1 MSDPSSNLYGFD
13 AIGVPVQDR
22 QIEAI
27 AQKWVMLRGKVLLNR
42 RQVSREGL
50 SIGPASTDVDRSE
63 KRSHPGRASMEQ
75 HFVFTSLC
83 TNVRLKLLQLHPM
96 PPDPLLG

>member
-1 MSDPSSNLYGFD
+1 MSDPSSGLYGFD
-13 AIGVPVQDR
+13 TIGVPVKDC

-50 SIGPASTDVDRSE
+50 
-63 KRSHPGRASMEQ
+63 
-75 HFVFTSLC
+75 
-83 TNVRLKLLQLHPM
+83 
-96 PPDPLLG
+96 

>member
-1 MSDPSSNLYGFD
+1 MSDPRSSFYGFN
-13 AIGVPVQDR
+13 AIGVPVKDC

-50 SIGPASTDVDRSE
+50 
-63 KRSHPGRASMEQ
+63 
-75 HFVFTSLC
+75 
-83 TNVRLKLLQLHPM
+83 
-96 PPDPLLG
+96 